1 MFGIAAPFSCCLSK
15 TVVVVVVLWTAALAG
30 CGTSKAASKPAASKP
45 APASNG
51 YVFVPRAPDRPAAA
65 EAAKATTLGPPVQFA
80 GEIRRHPQAGT
91 KMEMITGRYHLYVG
105 SEALWLEPSVT
116 VSEDDFDAVA
126 AKQVHATL
134 RKREEPADTSN
145 PDNVQRPSDGLPART
160 VYVVV
165 ALAPVK

>member
-1 MFGIAAPFSCCLSK
+1 MPGIAAPFSRSVW
-15 TVVVVVVLWTAALAG
+15 TPGVVVVVLWTTALTG

-51 YVFVPRAPDRPAAA
+51 HVFVPRAPDRPVTT
-65 EAAKATTLGPPVQFA
+65 ESAKATMLGAPVQFT